1 MWGELTHARPV
12 VNTPRAVPE
21 ARGRPASRT
30 AAVGT
35 SRRPA
40 AGVPG
45 AARGPARDHASAM

>member
-30 AAVGT
+30 AAVGR

-45 AARGPARDHASAM
+45 AARGSARDHASAM